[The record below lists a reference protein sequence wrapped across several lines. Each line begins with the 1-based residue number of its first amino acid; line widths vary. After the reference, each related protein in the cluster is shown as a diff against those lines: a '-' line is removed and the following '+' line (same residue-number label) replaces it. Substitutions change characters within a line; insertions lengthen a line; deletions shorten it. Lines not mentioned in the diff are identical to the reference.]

1 MNASMAR
8 RIRNAES
15 FLITAID
22 RERNR
27 DWSHPAQSR
36 TQSARITGAE
46 RNPNQRCMGSEYY
59 KQSKVA

>member
-15 FLITAID
+15 VLITAID

-27 DWSHPAQSR
+27 DWSHPAQTSTQR
-36 TQSARITGAE
+36 TPRPVKTGIRTGALHT
-46 RNPNQRCMGSEYY
+46 R
-59 KQSKVA
+59 KVA